1 MAGKLQK
8 GFLEETAGP
17 KRVTGVEEGI
27 SGEKNKIVTERGMK
41 GSSDEVRVI

>member
-8 GFLEETAGP
+8 GSLEETAGP
-17 KRVTGVEEGI
+17 KSMTGVEEGI
-27 SGEKNKIVTERGMK
+27 SEEKNKIVTERGVK